1 MGKYEV
7 VVIHEHR
14 YTIETDN
21 LEKAMHIGG
30 DLADP
35 PENTTTKRETSNTI
49 IYNSWI
55 KHQTTFGNCEETDES
70 EMW

>member
-7 VVIHEHR
+7 VVIHEHH

-30 DLADP
+30 DLA
-35 PENTTTKRETSNTI
+35 ENTTKRETSNTI
-49 IYNSWI
+49 IHDNWI